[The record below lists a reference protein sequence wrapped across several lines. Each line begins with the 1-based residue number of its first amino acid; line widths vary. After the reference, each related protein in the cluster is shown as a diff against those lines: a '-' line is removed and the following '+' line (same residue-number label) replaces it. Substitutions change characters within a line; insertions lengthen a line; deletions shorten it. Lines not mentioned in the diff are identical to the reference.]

1 MSKETASKAT
11 STRDVMTRGRG
22 MVAVVA
28 VAAVVGVTVGMR
40 EVVLGM
46 REIGL
51 VVGVREVAKVE
62 GEVVVS
68 VVVIV
73 VEVEMGVE
81 MGMGVDVVK
90 TVEPLIDCSLLHGEQ
105 K

>member
-1 MSKETASKAT
+1 MTT

-40 EVVLGM
+40 EV
-46 REIGL
+46 EL
-51 VVGVREVAKVE
+51 VVREVEKVE
-62 GEVVVS
+62 GEVVTS